1 MKRRKLPY
9 IHILPRVLIGVLVL
23 GALVALIY
31 VPLLAKGVFSF
42 TEVADAAT
50 ATLVRK

>member
-1 MKRRKLPY
+1 MNMKRRKLPY

-42 TEVADAAT
+42 FVVLT
-50 ATLVRK
+50 